1 MKQLWA
7 PWRIDYI
14 LGPKPDEC
22 VFCLPQTQKKDSERL
37 ILYRG
42 KHCFVIMNKFPY
54 ISGHIMV
61 TPYRH
66 VSSLSELDRKQRH
79 ELMDL
84 VHLSAKVLEQALH
97 PQGLN
102 IGLNMGEAAGAG
114 IKEHLHVHLVPRW
127 TGDHSF
133 MAVMAEVSILPEHL
147 TVTYDKLK
155 KIFKTINTGEDNE
168 VY

>member
-22 VFCLPQTQKKDSERL
+22 VFCLPQTQEKDSERL

-97 PQGLN
+97 PQNYRGNKALAR
-102 IGLNMGEAAGAG
+102 GSFLRQVASFLALLRPEGAAQ
-114 IKEHLHVHLVPRW
+114 LVPR
-127 TGDHSF
+127 
-133 MAVMAEVSILPEHL
+133 
-147 TVTYDKLK
+147 
-155 KIFKTINTGEDNE
+155 EDEGAGGNRGNS
-168 VY
+168 